1 MVRRGAGWRGAGRE
15 EGVTQPE
22 DAQEQARRSAELKR
36 AEGRYADTSG
46 SDPLDD
52 SILGGKAPAELLSE
66 WAVIEI
72 EPDLL
77 YSTRR
82 GGAPI
87 TALKRLLLRLM
98 RQHLVELEARQ
109 TRFNLGLLAAFEQL
123 ERRVETLEGAAED
136 RAGRDE

>member
-1 MVRRGAGWRGAGRE
+1 MTR
-15 EGVTQPE
+15 PE
-22 DAQEQARRSAELKR
+22 DALARAQQSAAEKRSRGGYAGLGAE
-36 AEGRYADTSG
+36 ADA
-46 SDPLDD
+46 LDAT
-52 SILGGKAPAELLSE
+52 ILGGRAPAELLSE

-82 GGAPI
+82 AGAPI

-109 TRFNLGLLAAFEQL
+109 TRFNLGVLAAVQELESRIESL
-123 ERRVETLEGAAED
+123 EREAEQK
-136 RAGRDE
+136 RAE

>member
-1 MVRRGAGWRGAGRE
+1 MTR
-15 EGVTQPE
+15 PE
-22 DAQEQARRSAELKR
+22 DALARAQQSAAEKRSR
-36 AEGRYADTSG
+36 GGYAGLGAGPDALNAT
-46 SDPLDD
+46 
-52 SILGGKAPAELLSE
+52 ILGGQAPAELLSE

-82 GGAPI
+82 AGAPI

-109 TRFNLGLLAAFEQL
+109 TRFNLGVLAAVQELESRIESL
-123 ERRVETLEGAAED
+123 EREAEQK
-136 RAGRDE
+136 RAE

>member
-1 MVRRGAGWRGAGRE
+1 
-15 EGVTQPE
+15 VTRPE
-22 DAQEQARRSAELKR
+22 QAQEQARRSAELKR
-36 AEGRYADTSG
+36 AEGRYAEATG
-46 SDPLDD
+46 AEALDD
-52 SILGGKAPAELLSE
+52 SILGGRAPAELLSE

-123 ERRVETLEGAAED
+123 ERRVERLEGAAEATA
-136 RAGRDE
+136 RRNE